1 MKKEKISFN
10 DKFYI
15 FLFGCLLGWVVEGI
29 WTFLK
34 KGVLINHSALVI
46 GPFNIVYGIGALV
59 LSVTLHN
66 LQDKSNITVFA
77 TSFVAGTALE
87 YILSY
92 LMEMMF
98 GFTAWSYKSKPFNI
112 HGRVCLPYSIF
123 WGILGLFWLKL
134 IHKRL
139 MNFLKKIDKKES
151 NKFITIMIIF
161 LTFNVMLTI
170 GAINRGKAYEQG
182 IAPRNKTEI
191 MYDKYFGVDYLN
203 NMFNNR
209 WNKK

>member
-15 FLFGCLLGWVVEGI
+15 FLFGCLLGWIVEGI
-29 WTFLK
+29 WTLIK

-46 GPFNIVYGIGALV
+46 GPFNVVYGIGALV
-59 LSVTLHN
+59 LSITLHN
-66 LQDKSNITVFA
+66 LQDKKNITVFGA
-77 TSFVAGTALE
+77 SFLAGTVLE
-87 YILSY
+87 YVLSY

-98 GFTAWSYKSKPFNI
+98 GFTAWSYRKKPFNI
-112 HGRVCLPYSIF
+112 HGRVCLSYSIF
-123 WGILGLFWLKL
+123 WGILGLFWLRIVYPKISNL
-134 IHKRL
+134 I
-139 MNFLKKIDKKES
+139 KKFDKKES
-151 NKFITIMIIF
+151 SKFITIMLVF
-161 LTFNVMLTI
+161 LTFNTMLTI

-182 IAPRNKTEI
+182 IAPRNKTEE

>member
-59 LSVTLHN
+59 LSVTLHK
-66 LQDKSNITVFA
+66 LQDKSNITIFA

-123 WGILGLFWLKL
+123 WGILGLLWLKL